1 MLNKN
6 QIFQLNC
13 YALSVN
19 CRKIQIYRAQNIN
32 YNSIII
38 IIIQRNNTVTRKI
51 DIYRYLSCFL
61 KYC

>member
-1 MLNKN
+1 MLNKK
-6 QIFQLNC
+6 QILQLNC

-19 CRKIQIYRAQNIN
+19 CRKIRIYRAQNIN

-38 IIIQRNNTVTRKI
+38 SIIQRNNIVTRKTN
-51 DIYRYLSCFL
+51 IYKYLSCFL